1 VVIHE
6 ILVLKY
12 KNGDIFLKLLLFVKL
27 FSFKNFDQQYFIVYT
42 KMSITTFVI
51 KSHPSISK
59 NKVIQKFKFVG
70 TVGNIRKFG

>member
-27 FSFKNFDQQYFIVYT
+27 FSFKNFDQQYFINDLVVYT
-42 KMSITTFVI
+42 KIVTI
-51 KSHPSISK
+51 C
-59 NKVIQKFKFVG
+59 
-70 TVGNIRKFG
+70 